1 MPEPRPEGGRPPTP
15 PVGFQSLALPGPGL
29 VLALDTTTDVTVGV
43 ARGTDVLVSERV
55 TDRMAHVEQLMPL
68 VHRSLVTAG
77 ATLADV
83 AHVVVGLGPGPF
95 TGLRVGIVTAQVLAH
110 VRGVPLHGVCS
121 LDVIALAHTSSG
133 SASEWSSAG
142 GVGGRPPSG
151 QSSGSVSEWS
161 SAGGVGGRPP
171 SGQSSGSVSE
181 WSSAGGVGGRPPSG
195 HASDARPHPF
205 VVATDARR
213 KEVYW
218 ARYGPDG
225 RRVGEPEVSSP
236 DDVPRLPTVGPGA
249 DLYADRLDAVTGPR
263 TLDAGLLAAHGLDL
277 PSAGAAPLYLRR
289 PDAAE
294 PARRKSVLRL
304 PPGRAV
310 RR

>member
-15 PVGFQSLALPGPGL
+15 PDGFQSLALPEPGL
-29 VLALDTTTDVTVGV
+29 VLALDTTTDVTVGL
-43 ARGTDVLVSERV
+43 ALGTDVLVSDRV

-68 VHRSLVTAG
+68 VHRSLATAG
-77 ATLADV
+77 ASLADV

-121 LDVIALAHTSSG
+121 LDVIALAH
-133 SASEWSSAG
+133 
-142 GVGGRPPSG
+142 
-151 QSSGSVSEWS
+151 
-161 SAGGVGGRPP
+161 
-171 SGQSSGSVSE
+171 
-181 WSSAGGVGGRPPSG
+181 
-195 HASDARPHPF
+195 ARATQPAQEC

-213 KEVYW
+213 KELYW
-218 ARYGPDG
+218 ARYSADG

-249 DLYADRLDAVTGPR
+249 DLYADRVEAVPGPR

-277 PSAGAAPLYLRR
+277 PSAGTEPLYLRR

-294 PARRKSVLRL
+294 PTRRKSVLRL
-304 PPGRAV
+304 PPGQAV

>member
-1 MPEPRPEGGRPPTP
+1 MPE
-15 PVGFQSLALPGPGL
+15 L

-43 ARGTDVLVSERV
+43 ARGDEVLAGERV
-55 TDRMAHVEQLMPL
+55 TDRMAHVEQLVPL
-68 VHRSLVTAG
+68 VHRSLAAAG
-77 ATLADV
+77 ASLADV
-83 AHVVVGLGPGPF
+83 GVVVVGLGPGPF

-121 LDVIALAHTSSG
+121 LDVIALAHASS
-133 SASEWSSAG
+133 
-142 GVGGRPPSG
+142 VGGRPPSG
-151 QSSGSVSEWS
+151 QG
-161 SAGGVGGRPP
+161 
-171 SGQSSGSVSE
+171 
-181 WSSAGGVGGRPPSG
+181 
-195 HASDARPHPF
+195 DF

-218 ARYGPDG
+218 ARYEADG

-249 DLYADRLDAVTGPR
+249 DLYADRLDAVPGPR

-277 PSAGAAPLYLRR
+277 ASAGTEPLYLRR

-304 PPGRAV
+304 PPGQAV

>member
-1 MPEPRPEGGRPPTP
+1 M
-15 PVGFQSLALPGPGL
+15 
-29 VLALDTTTDVTVGV
+29 TVGV
-43 ARGTDVLVSERV
+43 ARGREVLVSDRV

-68 VHRSLVTAG
+68 VHRSLAAAG
-77 ATLADV
+77 ASLADV

-110 VRGVPLHGVCS
+110 VRGVAAARRLQPRRHRPRARAGRRS
-121 LDVIALAHTSSG
+121 PR
-133 SASEWSSAG
+133 SE
-142 GVGGRPPSG
+142 
-151 QSSGSVSEWS
+151 
-161 SAGGVGGRPP
+161 
-171 SGQSSGSVSE
+171 
-181 WSSAGGVGGRPPSG
+181 
-195 HASDARPHPF
+195 F

-213 KEVYW
+213 KELYW
-218 ARYGPDG
+218 ARYGADG

-249 DLYADRLDAVTGPR
+249 DLYADRLDAVPGPR

-277 PSAGAAPLYLRR
+277 PSAGTEPLYLRR

-304 PPGRAV
+304 PPGQAV

>member
-1 MPEPRPEGGRPPTP
+1 VPEPEPGTGRD
-15 PVGFQSLALPGPGL
+15 L

-43 ARGTDVLVSERV
+43 ARGTDVLVSDRV

-68 VHRSLVTAG
+68 VHRSLAAAG
-77 ATLADV
+77 ASLADV

-121 LDVIALAHTSSG
+121 LDVIALARTSSG
-133 SASEWSSAG
+133 TAGGWSS
-142 GVGGRPPSG
+142 P
-151 QSSGSVSEWS
+151 E
-161 SAGGVGGRPP
+161 
-171 SGQSSGSVSE
+171 
-181 WSSAGGVGGRPPSG
+181 GVGGRPPSG
-195 HASDARPHPF
+195 HGAF

-213 KEVYW
+213 KELYW
-218 ARYGPDG
+218 ARYDADG
-225 RRVGEPEVSSP
+225 RRLGEPEVSSP

-249 DLYADRLDAVTGPR
+249 DLYADRVQAVPGPR

-277 PSAGAAPLYLRR
+277 PSAGTEPLYLRR

-304 PPGRAV
+304 PPGQAV